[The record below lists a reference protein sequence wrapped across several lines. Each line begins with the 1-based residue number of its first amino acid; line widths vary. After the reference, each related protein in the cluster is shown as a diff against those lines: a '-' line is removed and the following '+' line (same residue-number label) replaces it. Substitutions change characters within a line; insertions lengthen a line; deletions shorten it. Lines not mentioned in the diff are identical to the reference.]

1 MPANSPLTVVI
12 PPRGEQRE
20 RSESTE
26 QLTEDSHALSRPR
39 SHTVDIFVR
48 FTVDMQREHGQGSYG
63 QTFAAWD
70 ALNNNKEVVVKFVNT
85 RRMENLLQKTL
96 KECAILERLDH
107 PNVIRILA
115 HDHHRSHE
123 HIYCIFLELASDKLF
138 EIWWPPEEPG
148 PIPMSE
154 QRGREYLRQIA
165 AGLEHCHSR
174 GVAHRDLKL
183 DNVLVHSDGT
193 VKIIDFNLAYEY
205 PCSATTG
212 EPDVSVHPTGVAGRS
227 LALALTAP
235 ALAERPMLTMAANPT

>member
-1 MPANSPLTVVI
+1 
-12 PPRGEQRE
+12 
-20 RSESTE
+20 
-26 QLTEDSHALSRPR
+26 
-39 SHTVDIFVR
+39 
-48 FTVDMQREHGQGSYG
+48 
-63 QTFAAWD
+63 
-70 ALNNNKEVVVKFVNT
+70 
-85 RRMENLLQKTL
+85 
-96 KECAILERLDH
+96 
-107 PNVIRILA
+107 
-115 HDHHRSHE
+115 
-123 HIYCIFLELASDKLF
+123 
-138 EIWWPPEEPG
+138 
-148 PIPMSE
+148 MSE

-212 EPDVSVHPTGVAGRS
+212 EPDVSVHPTGVAGRW